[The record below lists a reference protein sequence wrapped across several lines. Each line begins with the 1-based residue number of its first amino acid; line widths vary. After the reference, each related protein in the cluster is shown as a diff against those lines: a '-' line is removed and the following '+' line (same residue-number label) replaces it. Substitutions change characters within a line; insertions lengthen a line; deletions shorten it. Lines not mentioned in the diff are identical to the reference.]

1 MSELKKFLTK
11 KEAVEYLGANP
22 ITFSKYCDRLGIGG
36 HREGRCIMY
45 ARADIIRY
53 EKLMAGRAALLISQ
67 LEKITGKKV
76 HLT

>member
-22 ITFSKYCDRLGIGG
+22 ITFSKYCDRLGIVG
-36 HREGRCIMY
+36 HKEGRCTMY
-45 ARADIIRY
+45 ARADIKKY
-53 EKLMAGRAALLISQ
+53 EELMAGRAALLIAQ

-76 HLT
+76 QLT